1 MDHSSQKQARIKLQY
16 VPLAIAGLAS
26 WLYMI
31 GGPSFAETHLK
42 FSFLNFPVFVGE
54 IVLAVCLALTVLV
67 ILIRRDKLRRFDL
80 WVLVYIA
87 FVLFKTW
94 VGYQKYGPLACR
106 HAALYYYPLF
116 AVVGS
121 RCSDERFFQNT
132 IVKLSIIALGFL
144 AFYLELHSYF
154 AFPLTLLVFGAI
166 VSIPHPTWRM
176 LIFIVLLVLLPY
188 KTYFAD
194 GRSRIVGNA
203 VALTS
208 LIGLYV
214 AAFIRMRKRL
224 KAAVIIVFFGL
235 LCALVVRVA
244 DKNAIR
250 SLTSL
255 EVMKEKWRKYSGMIE
270 AGYDHY
276 EFKSIEP
283 RIFNQNLAGDRSLRN
298 GIKECFRLEEAVSV
312 GQSAPIRGEG
322 SLDRQNNEIS
332 REEPVV
338 NPPPT
343 PEAVKLRS
351 LEAAQNNILFRIFVW
366 RDVWR
371 DMLAKRCFLFGEDF
385 GFPFRSRGL
394 EILGWAND
402 AWGVDGWVA
411 VHNSYLDMIYR
422 GGVFGLALVGYLIVT
437 LLRLIRL
444 SVREKR
450 RTYIF
455 VVSTFICFMT
465 YANFIEFFEMPYT
478 AIPFWVLW
486 GCCLGISRK
495 KL

>member
-1 MDHSSQKQARIKLQY
+1 MSQASGSQKIKLQY
-16 VPLAIAGLAS
+16 VPLVIAGITS

-31 GGPSFAETHLK
+31 GGPSFAETHLT
-42 FSFLNFPVFVGE
+42 FSFLNFPVFIGE
-54 IVLAVCLALTVLV
+54 IVLAVCLPLTVLV
-67 ILIRRDKLRRFDL
+67 MLIRRDRLHRFDFF
-80 WVLVYIA
+80 VLAYFA
-87 FVLFKTW
+87 FVLIKAW
-94 VGYQKYGPLACR
+94 VGYQRYGPLACR
-106 HAALYYYPLF
+106 HAALFYYPFF

-121 RCSDERFFQNT
+121 RCSDEKFFKNT
-132 IVKLSIIALGFL
+132 LVKLAIVALVFL
-144 AFYLELHSYF
+144 AFYLDVHSYF

-166 VSIPHPTWRM
+166 VSIPHPTWRI
-176 LIFIVLLVLLPY
+176 LIFVVMLVLLPY

-208 LIGLYV
+208 LVGIYV
-214 AAFIRMRKRL
+214 AAFIRMRKRM
-224 KAAVIIVFFGL
+224 KAAVIVVFFGL

-250 SLTSL
+250 SLTSWD
-255 EVMKEKWRKYSGMIE
+255 VMKEKWVKYSGRIE
-270 AGYDHY
+270 AEYDQY
-276 EFKSIEP
+276 EFKSVEP
-283 RIFNQNLAGDRSLRN
+283 RIFNQNLPGDRSLRE
-298 GIKECFRLEEAVSV
+298 GIRESFRPEETSSV
-312 GQSAPIRGEG
+312 GQSASLRGEG
-322 SLDRQNNEIS
+322 RLDGQNDETS

-343 PEAVKLRS
+343 PAAVKLRS
-351 LEAAQNNILFRIFVW
+351 LEAAQNNILFRIFIW

-371 DMLAKRCFLFGEDF
+371 DMLAKRCFLLGADF

-402 AWGVDGWVA
+402 AWGIDGWVA

-422 GGVFGLALVGYLIVT
+422 GGMFGIGLVGYLVFT

-444 SVREKR
+444 SVRDKR

-478 AIPFWVLW
+478 AIPFWTLW